1 MAALELDLLVGMGVV
16 VVVLDSPGLKG
27 VDEGHEG
34 KGANN
39 ILHQLVLAEGS
50 VSTVMANDEPL
61 QPQWCKMSCQ
71 ASTAINVTGED
82 APNMSRLTEL
92 MWHSVAWQGP
102 AAAVAVT
109 CANEAKEIAPT

>member
-1 MAALELDLLVGMGVV
+1 MSLQPDPASNPGPINATQTYAGNENGKQMFAALELDILVGVGVV

-50 VSTVMANDEPL
+50 VSTVMADDKPL
-61 QPQWCKMSCQ
+61 QPQMESMGCQ
-71 ASTAINVTGED
+71 ACGASNFNDGMHQT
-82 APNMSRLTEL
+82 
-92 MWHSVAWQGP
+92 
-102 AAAVAVT
+102 
-109 CANEAKEIAPT
+109 